1 MRETVAF
8 SSLGLTV
15 GLVVWRPRLRNGYRV
30 GPAIAALTGVAVMA
44 VLGIVHARD
53 AGTAAQVL
61 WRPLLAISSIMII
74 AACALRLGVINRVS
88 ASIFPHAQGSPTR
101 LFLLVFALSAGTAA
115 VLNNDSAVLLVTPL
129 VVLGIRSLYP
139 RRPKLVVPFAFA
151 VFMAAGVAPLVT
163 ANPMNLIVADYA
175 GLDFNAYALRMLPI
189 SLAGWLLTGLIL
201 RRLFRAEL
209 AAAIGERARRPDPPG
224 PWAPPEW
231 QGLGLVLIVL
241 GAYPLISYVGG
252 SVWTVAGSGALI
264 ALLLCLAH
272 GRGSPREVLARGVSW
287 EILLFLFGIF
297 VLAIG
302 LRNVG
307 LVGQLTDL
315 YGHTGA
321 WVIGGVSAV
330 GSGLMNNH
338 SMALTNLLALRGYH
352 GVSQHHFLAALIG
365 GDLGPRLLPMG
376 SLAGLLWFASLRR
389 LNVEISLRQFVAIGV
404 TVTLPALALS
414 LALLELTR

>member
-1 MRETVAF
+1 VREAVAF

-15 GLVVWRPRLRNGYRV
+15 GLVVWRPRLHNGYRM
-30 GPAIAALTGVAVMA
+30 GPALAALSGVVVMS
-44 VLGIVHARD
+44 VLGIVHPRD
-53 AGTAAQVL
+53 AGTAAEVL
-61 WRPLLAISSIMII
+61 WRPLLAITSIMII

-88 ASIFPHAQGSPTR
+88 AAIFPHAQGSPTR
-101 LFLLVFALSAGTAA
+101 LFLLVFGLSAGTAA

-139 RRPKLVVPFAFA
+139 HRPSLVVPFAFA

-189 SLAGWLLTGLIL
+189 SIAGWVLTGLIL

-209 AAAIGERARRPDPPG
+209 ARAIGERARRPDPPG
-224 PWAPPEW
+224 PWAAPEW
-231 QGLGLVLIVL
+231 QGLGLVLVVL
-241 GAYPLISYVGG
+241 GAYPIVSYAGG
-252 SVWTVAGSGALI
+252 SVWTVAGTGALA
-264 ALLLCLAH
+264 ALLLCLVH
-272 GRGSPREVLARGVSW
+272 GRGSPRDVLEHGVAW

-307 LVGQLTDL
+307 LVGQLTEL
-315 YGHTGA
+315 YRQTGD
-321 WVIGGVSAV
+321 WVIGGVSAL

-352 GVSQHHFLAALIG
+352 GVSQHQFLAALIG

-376 SLAGLLWFASLRR
+376 SLAGLLWFSSLRR
-389 LNVEISLRQFVAIGV
+389 LKVEISLWQFVATGV
-404 TVTLPALALS
+404 TVTLPVLGLSLGLLAL
-414 LALLELTR
+414 TR